1 MTLKSRLGKL
11 EPGAIEAHSLAWA
24 RYWQLHDHHAEP
36 VDVKIRKSL
45 ATFTKACELSDDDFD
60 LLWER
65 HGPLDPWVLAFNG
78 WADAYDRTCPPA
90 NTTPALASWP
100 HAFPEPPPEPPGLYA
115 ELEATT
121 QDPEPSRQACA
132 LMSLVIL
139 GNARAVRDFQG
150 GDTRD

>member
-1 MTLKSRLGKL
+1 MK
-11 EPGAIEAHSLAWA
+11 A
-24 RYWQLHDHHAEP
+24 
-36 VDVKIRKSL
+36 
-45 ATFTKACELSDDDFD
+45 FTETCELSDDDFD

-65 HGPLDPWVLAFNG
+65 HGPLDPWVDAFND
-78 WADAYDRTCPPA
+78 WADGHQRICPPP

-100 HAFPEPPPEPPGLYA
+100 HAFDAPPDEPLGLYA

-139 GNARAVRDFQG
+139 GNARAVRDFKG
-150 GDTRD
+150 GDYRDY

>member
-1 MTLKSRLGKL
+1 M
-11 EPGAIEAHSLAWA
+11 
-24 RYWQLHDHHAEP
+24 
-36 VDVKIRKSL
+36 IRKSL

-60 LLWER
+60 LFWER
-65 HGPLDPWVLAFNG
+65 HGSLDPWVLAFNG
-78 WADAYDRTCPPA
+78 WADAYDRTCPAA

-100 HAFPEPPPEPPGLYA
+100 HAFPEPPPEPPGLYL
-115 ELEATT
+115 ELERHT
-121 QDPEPSRQACA
+121 QDSEPSRQACA

>member
-11 EPGAIEAHSLAWA
+11 EPGAREAHERAWE

-36 VDVKIRKSL
+36 VDGMIRKSL
-45 ATFTKACELSDDDFD
+45 ASFAEACELSDDDFD

-65 HGPLDPWVLAFNG
+65 HGPLAPWVAVFND
-78 WADAYDRTCPPA
+78 WADRHQRICPPP
-90 NTTPALASWP
+90 NTTPALSAWP
-100 HAFPEPPPEPPGLYA
+100 HAFAQPPAEPPGLYA
-115 ELEATT
+115 ELEAQT
-121 QDPEPSRQACA
+121 QGPDPGKQTCA

-150 GDTRD
+150 GK